1 VALTYVVDAFL
12 VCVTV
17 LWCWR
22 ATQRGGMWG
31 DAVGAG
37 VLLAMV
43 GGVRQQTVVG
53 LAPVVVFAFW
63 RFDRQRAGKLAVAAG
78 VALVLALVWFLPMV
92 KMSGGLPVY
101 LEIVRQHAANN
112 ALATF
117 AGGGREALVQNIFFV
132 GAACWNGLLVGAV
145 LLAGALLYRVFAM
158 SREGK
163 RQWDIEHRLAMQV
176 LAAWIVPMFLLGTV
190 IGFTSQMGYVL
201 SYLPG
206 LLLLAGLV
214 AAQLRRRWL
223 FIATTAI
230 VCVVNAVAFLA
241 WLGSWDRVL
250 QDAGLT
256 ARAIREHDAQMAKT
270 VEIIRS
276 RYGPA
281 DVIVCHAE
289 YYRFGFRHF
298 QLYLPEFDHY
308 QMWRDPTM
316 LSPAGEPLWRARRGH
331 LESVAGL
338 DFSGKETALL
348 VVPPGWGLEIFGHYL
363 DVEGAQP
370 VSGSAGTLYSL
381 PVRGL

>member
-1 VALTYVVDAFL
+1 
-12 VCVTV
+12 
-17 LWCWR
+17 
-22 ATQRGGMWG
+22 
-31 DAVGAG
+31 
-37 VLLAMV
+37 
-43 GGVRQQTVVG
+43 
-53 LAPVVVFAFW
+53 
-63 RFDRQRAGKLAVAAG
+63 
-78 VALVLALVWFLPMV
+78 
-92 KMSGGLPVY
+92 
-101 LEIVRQHAANN
+101 
-112 ALATF
+112 
-117 AGGGREALVQNIFFV
+117 
-132 GAACWNGLLVGAV
+132 
-145 LLAGALLYRVFAM
+145 
-158 SREGK
+158 
-163 RQWDIEHRLAMQV
+163 
-176 LAAWIVPMFLLGTV
+176 
-190 IGFTSQMGYVL
+190 MGYVL